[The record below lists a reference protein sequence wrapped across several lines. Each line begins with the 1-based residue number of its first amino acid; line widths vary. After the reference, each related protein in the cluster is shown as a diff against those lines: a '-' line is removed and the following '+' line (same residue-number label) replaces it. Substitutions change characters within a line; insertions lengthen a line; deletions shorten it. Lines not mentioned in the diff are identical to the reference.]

1 MFAPVEYSQ
10 LLWTADDHKKGV
22 YQMGKW
28 RLLIVG
34 LPSALSACAS
44 LSESQP
50 LAISP
55 PAANGEQWSISAK
68 AETGNFYDDVKLYVN
83 DTLAASGS
91 LGPASHHGIHIV
103 GDYQHHVVL
112 GVCSRSDSEPVIYD
126 CIMYIDGSEAGT
138 LRF

>member
-1 MFAPVEYSQ
+1 M
-10 LLWTADDHKKGV
+10 K
-22 YQMGKW
+22 KW
-28 RLLIVG
+28 RLLIAG
-34 LPSALSACAS
+34 LSSVLCACAS

-50 LAISP
+50 LTVSP
-55 PAANGEQWSISAK
+55 LAANGAQWSISAK

-112 GVCSRSDSEPVIYD
+112 GVCSRSDSEPVVYD
-126 CIMYIDGSEAGT
+126 CIVYIDGSETGT
-138 LRF
+138 LHF